1 MTKPKL
7 SLVVQSDKRSWSEPG
22 RVWPEPLR
30 VLGLAGPLRGPPPSP
45 NLLQVSTQ
53 VKRKFPR
60 HGELIR
66 VPPRTPLPPTLT
78 FDRGAGAAL
87 PVVPQVHRT
96 FFNLAKD
103 FKAALQLGA
112 CAVGPQS
119 AHVHDPS
126 LLLLV
131 KREDRHKSQRL
142 KVEVCCF
149 SSAGLNEQV
158 LIAPLPSGD
167 PFLSPPAVLSLIG
180 SACFPL
186 SDKVASRAP
195 AVCLANAA
203 PPSLPPPSSRLISR
217 SDFYRAMS
225 LSLGASAKNKSDA
238 ETQTDI
244 SNKSLFNLQTR
255 PLPSPTTGIF
265 VSCRGGEPRGSSATS
280 EDAGVIA
287 V

>member
-1 MTKPKL
+1 MSVLQGGEGVAGVAVRDEAKVVPGGSERQKKL
-7 SLVVQSDKRSWSEPG
+7 VRTG
-22 RVWPEPLR
+22 A
-30 VLGLAGPLRGPPPSP
+30 GLAGTAPGSGACRATPGTPSVP
-45 NLLQVSTQ
+45 NLLQVSTR
-53 VKRKFPR
+53 VKRKFSR

-87 PVVPQVHRT
+87 PIVPQVHRT

-112 CAVGPQS
+112 RAVGPQS

-203 PPSLPPPSSRLISR
+203 PPSLPPP
-217 SDFYRAMS
+217 D
-225 LSLGASAKNKSDA
+225 
-238 ETQTDI
+238 
-244 SNKSLFNLQTR
+244 
-255 PLPSPTTGIF
+255 
-265 VSCRGGEPRGSSATS
+265 SSAGAIFI
-280 EDAGVIA
+280 E
-287 V
+287 